1 MLGNASCSHICSQ
14 SLATRN
20 SLETQRITHTV
31 AIPTPKEVCGCEF
44 FRLLASVIQFKECSW
59 KSRAICL
66 RLSRLRCSQSVATE
80 LATASKDGST
90 FEETLSVARVFCAR
104 SARALLGAAS
114 SSRHRRRQSAVAT
127 ES

>member
-1 MLGNASCSHICSQ
+1 MLGYASCSHICSQ

-20 SLETQRITHTV
+20 SLETQGIIPTV

-44 FRLLASVIQFKECSW
+44 FRLLASAIHFKECSS
-59 KSRAICL
+59 KSWAICL
-66 RLSRLRCSQSVATE
+66 RLSRLGSSQPLATE
-80 LATASKDGST
+80 LATAPKEEST
-90 FEETLSVARVFCAR
+90 FEETVSVARVFCAR